1 MQQSFLSISKLSEEP
16 YSTVLAYPKPT
27 KPKLKSRIKELKK
40 LGIKSISFQ
49 GELKLGTLDVL
60 GKGYVGIVVLGKN
73 KEKKVAIK
81 IRRID
86 SSRKEM
92 VNEAKFLKIANNA
105 GVGPVLIDNS
115 KNFIVMEYLDG
126 KRIGKWVNE
135 LKEKKSS
142 QLLKSKIRK
151 VLEDCYNLDQ
161 AGLDHGELSNI
172 TKHVIVG
179 NKKTTIIDL
188 ESASIER
195 KVSNVTSA
203 TQGIFIGS
211 GISKV
216 VKKIYKLPPKSKII
230 KALRTYKHNQS
241 RESFDIVLE
250 TLKL

>member
-1 MQQSFLSISKLSEEP
+1 MQQSFLPISKLSEEP
-16 YSTVLAYPKPT
+16 YSAVLVYPKPT
-27 KPKLKSRIKELKK
+27 KLKLKSRIKELKK
-40 LGIKSISFQ
+40 LGIKSVSFQ
-49 GELKLGTLDVL
+49 GELKLGTLNVL
-60 GKGYVGIVVLGKN
+60 GKGYVGIVVLAKN
-73 KEKKVAIK
+73 KKKKVAIK
-81 IRRID
+81 IRRVD

-92 VNEAKFLKIANNA
+92 TNEAKFLKLANNA
-105 GVGPVLIDNS
+105 GVGPILIDNS

-126 KRIGKWVNE
+126 LRIGKWVEE
-135 LKEKKSS
+135 LKDKKNSK
-142 QLLKSKIRK
+142 LLKSKIKK

-172 TKHVIVG
+172 AKHVIVG

-188 ESASIER
+188 ESASIDR

-211 GISKV
+211 GISKI

-230 KALRTYKHNQS
+230 KSLRTYKHNPS
-241 RESFDIVLE
+241 RETFDIVLQ